1 MIIGKI
7 WEHMDGITKIVYLT
21 SKRHKIMS
29 WERAITVE
37 DQVKYKNM
45 ISMVSILNTKV
56 TKISLGPLNVS
67 RGTSGNDLHNVFMEA
82 GVQAGHALTE
92 DVNGFRYS

>member
-21 SKRHKIMS
+21 SKKHKIMS

-37 DQVKYKNM
+37 DQVKYENM
-45 ISMVSILNTKV
+45 IST
-56 TKISLGPLNVS
+56 
-67 RGTSGNDLHNVFMEA
+67 
-82 GVQAGHALTE
+82 
-92 DVNGFRYS
+92 